1 MTLIELLNEY
11 DGEGLTATEQ
21 AVYFNLCLIWNKLW
35 RPDWF
40 AVSRA
45 ELMRKAGIG
54 GKDRLAKAIDGLT
67 GQGFIAVQSAGKT
80 RPKKYHLKPPP
91 TRPVTGLTTRPEI
104 SLTRPVTGL
113 TENRLD
119 PKQVEHSTRNRS
131 KLDPFQAP
139 SQSTEYLQS
148 TYSHSTKKD
157 TTTNLYKSS
166 GGKIQSSN
174 LNSIGVQATEQDRPA
189 PLPQV
194 DEKVLTVY
202 QQEIR
207 PICSPFEME
216 RLADDVERYGG
227 DVVIKA
233 IQRATMRNK
242 HNLQYVEAILQRWAV
257 NGYDEAEGGN
267 HNHDNVAGNS
277 GQGESAD
284 EWADRLAREYN
295 LGR

>member
-21 AVYFNLCLIWNKLW
+21 AVYFNLCLIWNKLR

-54 GKDRLAKAIDGLT
+54 GDGRLTKAINGLEQKQFILSQST
-67 GQGFIAVQSAGKT
+67 GRTSPRKYRLIPQAT
-80 RPKKYHLKPPP
+80 PKMGQATSPKIGQATPKM
-91 TRPVTGLTTRPEI
+91 GQA
-104 SLTRPVTGL
+104 
-113 TENRLD
+113 ENPLP
-119 PKQVEHSTRNRS
+119 PKQGKHLPHFGA
-131 KLDPFQAP
+131 KLPP
-139 SQSTEYLQS
+139 KWGTSQSTEYLQS

-157 TTTNLYKSS
+157 TTTNLYKSP
-166 GGKIQSSN
+166 GGKMQSSN
-174 LNSIGVQATEQDRPA
+174 LNSIGVQATEQDRPE

-207 PICSPFEME
+207 PICSPFELE
-216 RLADDVERYGG
+216 RLADDVERYGS
-227 DVVIKA
+227 DIVIKA

-242 HNLQYVEAILQRWAV
+242 HNLQYVEAILQGWAV

-295 LGR
+295 LGG